1 MKEETKNKI
10 MPILVTVGVAIVVIS
25 IPAFLML
32 DYMDMQWEIDYLKD
46 ELDKK
51 GNVTDDYEQ
60 GWLDCLEALHDIRW
74 RMENITSQMAFV
86 NPEFR

>member
-10 MPILVTVGVAIVVIS
+10 TPILITVGAVIVVIS

-32 DYMDMQWEIDYLKD
+32 DDMDMQWEIDYLKD
-46 ELDKK
+46 ELSHKD
-51 GNVTDDYEQ
+51 NVSEEYRQ
-60 GWLDCLEALHDIRW
+60 GWLDCVDALHDIRW
-74 RMENITSQMAFV
+74 RMENMTSQMAFV